1 MNINFGEFFED
12 DSWNPSFEEHE
23 TFDYE
28 PTMHNEHKRKQPN
41 ATQSYPLKKFKYS
54 QMGDRSTQHTFD
66 DEVLEGGNSSQ
77 GSYYDQVANVMSTQS
92 RSVGEVDRR
101 YSSVFSFKYFNQ
113 MQTEAFDT
121 IYNSSVSH
129 DCQILVIEQMNA
141 VVSSPTGSG
150 KTVLFELAIIRLLR
164 THTGGTRPKV
174 VYMAPIKALVSIILR
189 ILHLLQCQEKTQD
202 WTQKFSTIGL
212 VCKEVTGDSEI
223 VNVEFNFRN
232 VDVIL
237 TTPEKWDSMSR
248 KWKDYGMMR
257 LMSQVALMLID
268 EVHLLNEG
276 RGAVLEAVVSRMKLM
291 RASAEM
297 ADRPSAKLRFIA
309 VRLDA
314 QILIVL

>member
-1 MNINFGEFFED
+1 
-12 DSWNPSFEEHE
+12 
-23 TFDYE
+23 
-28 PTMHNEHKRKQPN
+28 
-41 ATQSYPLKKFKYS
+41 
-54 QMGDRSTQHTFD
+54 
-66 DEVLEGGNSSQ
+66 
-77 GSYYDQVANVMSTQS
+77 
-92 RSVGEVDRR
+92 
-101 YSSVFSFKYFNQ
+101 
-113 MQTEAFDT
+113 
-121 IYNSSVSH
+121 
-129 DCQILVIEQMNA
+129 
-141 VVSSPTGSG
+141 
-150 KTVLFELAIIRLLR
+150 
-164 THTGGTRPKV
+164 
-174 VYMAPIKALVSIILR
+174 MAPIKALVSIIIH
-189 ILHLLQCQEKTQD
+189 ILHSLQCQEKTQD

-223 VNVEFNFRN
+223 DNVEFNFRN

-248 KWKDYGMMR
+248 KWKDYGMMQ

-314 QILIVL
+314 QILIVLQLSATIPNIEDIAEWLEAPEEATLNFGEEYRPIKLDVKVVGVNNTSKSQFLFEKNLNFKLLPIIQEYSSGKPTIVFCSTRKSASEAAVFLAKEGGTRNGFIQNESHRDRLVLVFYPLIF

>member
-1 MNINFGEFFED
+1 
-12 DSWNPSFEEHE
+12 
-23 TFDYE
+23 
-28 PTMHNEHKRKQPN
+28 
-41 ATQSYPLKKFKYS
+41 
-54 QMGDRSTQHTFD
+54 
-66 DEVLEGGNSSQ
+66 
-77 GSYYDQVANVMSTQS
+77 
-92 RSVGEVDRR
+92 
-101 YSSVFSFKYFNQ
+101 
-113 MQTEAFDT
+113 
-121 IYNSSVSH
+121 
-129 DCQILVIEQMNA
+129 MNA

-174 VYMAPIKALVSIILR
+174 VYMAPIKALVSIIIH
-189 ILHLLQCQEKTQD
+189 ILHSLQCQEKTQD

-223 VNVEFNFRN
+223 DNVEFNFRN

-248 KWKDYGMMR
+248 KWKDYGMMQ

-314 QILIVL
+314 QILIVLQLSATIPNIEDIAEWLEAPEEATLNFGEEYRPIKLDVKVVGVNNTSKSQFLFEKNLNFKLLPIIQEYSSGKPTIVFCSTRKSASEAAVFLAKEGGTRNGFIQNESHRDRLVLVFYPLIF